1 MEHMT
6 EFSRLQGICFLG
18 KWIFHRKSCNHVEGA
33 TGQLCLVTSTNK
45 SYESSTCF
53 GQQKKWKMLLSHK
66 SVFAAFGGDNPTKA
80 YTSPNKFVKKWNSKV
95 QIKFTSV
102 IIPVTCCI
110 IPFIRYSPKVRELHE
125 ISPPFLV
132 KHTFP
137 FPIPCVAA
145 QAQLQRGKRK
155 RGNGVLQKHRFNE
168 PSLGGPFFWF
178 LWLVNQTPP
187 TYPPAERRPYWGLI
201 HSLAIGLP

>member
-1 MEHMT
+1 MSPIQT
-6 EFSRLQGICFLG
+6 VWWLAKWNIWLDFPFARYIFFLG

-45 SYESSTCF
+45 SYESLTCF

-80 YTSPNKFVKKWNSKV
+80 YTSPNKFVKNFQSPTSWNFSPFFG
-95 QIKFTSV
+95 QTHLSV
-102 IIPVTCCI
+102 P
-110 IPFIRYSPKVRELHE
+110 R
-125 ISPPFLV
+125 
-132 KHTFP
+132 
-137 FPIPCVAA
+137 PCVAA

-168 PSLGGPFFWF
+168 PSLGGPFLWF
-178 LWLVNQTPP
+178 LWLVNKPSP
-187 TYPPAERRPYWGLI
+187 TYPAQKEGLI
-201 HSLAIGLP
+201 NSLAIGLP